1 MSKPMV
7 DFCSP
12 NRHRSF
18 FCSEEEAW
26 KDLAGVLFFSS
37 GLITS

>member
-12 NRHRSF
+12 NRQKF

-26 KDLAGVLFFSS
+26 KDLAVVLFFSS